1 MDLRLESIL
10 HSPQSGDEALA
21 KSTINALSMTIG
33 DEINADL
40 QEEAAVMIG
49 TLHQLNDKLE
59 KLAAGEDLTARE
71 QAERKTL
78 MLMKRVLLEHTDP
91 LLAGKELPNQK
102 AF

>member
-1 MDLRLESIL
+1 MMTSQLPP
-10 HSPQSGDEALA
+10 HQGDGTVED
-21 KSTINALSMTIG
+21 ALSKAIG

-40 QEEAAVMIG
+40 QEEAAVMMG